1 MNLPAASATSGLG
14 IILGNLSNKLL
25 LDIEL
30 TAAESKGELKIISRP
45 RISTINNKPATIH
58 SGLTFRVKLSQAIV
72 TGGATTTT
80 SSLGGLEEVKTGI
93 DLTVTP
99 QISGDGY
106 ILLNITTNK
115 SDPDY
120 THTVDGIPGVSEKSA
135 STNVLIKD
143 GDTVVIGGLYKSST
157 SDQDNSV
164 PFLSTIPLIGSL
176 FDSTAKNVDKEELL
190 VFITPQIIRYDNAKE
205 TLN

>member
-1 MNLPAASATSGLG
+1 MRGISLKIDVRTPQVIQRRIVEATSSFTRQLGIQWGGSYTSGSDQITGSQLLPTSSAGRNFAVNLPAASATSGLG

-99 QISGDGY
+99 QISGQY
-106 ILLNITTNK
+106 I
-115 SDPDY
+115 
-120 THTVDGIPGVSEKSA
+120 
-135 STNVLIKD
+135 
-143 GDTVVIGGLYKSST
+143 SS
-157 SDQDNSV
+157 
-164 PFLSTIPLIGSL
+164 I
-176 FDSTAKNVDKEELL
+176 
-190 VFITPQIIRYDNAKE
+190 
-205 TLN
+205 